1 MAVQNKKRHPN
12 DFDPIV
18 VNGCLIEPNTI
29 YEVVPKEPGSSTPE
43 VYVELGSTKERIPG
57 VSNLI
62 SLTQSNTGFFAHSN
76 VFNKDEKIKNNW
88 TEREKK
94 ADEYY
99 KIFAEPLKMFI
110 ADIEQIRVPTNSEF
124 FDANYNR
131 EGKNLFSVNI
141 GEGRQFKTDNPLD
154 RFQLYIA
161 IIEGELVMK
170 GKREEEERELGLKDE
185 TDSVYNPDAQYAY
198 VSITNRK
205 SKKEQ
210 MAELEMDCAFR
221 FGELLRKEKDLLVGM
236 LQYVGVPALKSATK
250 AELNTSYKKNIEGN
264 REKTKAFAE
273 VLEKY
278 EKEGKTFKTEIDI
291 LERLKTKKGREAVVK
306 EGSTYY
312 MGEISLGA
320 NPKSIAAALMR
331 DDSLLKTFYIKTE
344 D

>member
-1 MAVQNKKRHPN
+1 MAVQNKRRNPN

-18 VNGCLIEPNTI
+18 VNGCLIEPDTV
-29 YEVVPKEPGSSTPE
+29 YEIVPREPSSNSPE
-43 VYVELGSTKERIPG
+43 VYVDLGSTKERIPG
-57 VSNLI
+57 VSNTI
-62 SLTQSNTGFFAHSN
+62 SLSQGDTGFFSASP
-76 VFNKDEKIKNNW
+76 VFNKDEKLKNNW
-88 TEREKK
+88 NEREKK
-94 ADEYY
+94 ADEHYRV
-99 KIFAEPLKMFI
+99 FAEPLKMFI
-110 ADIEQIRVPTNSEF
+110 NEIEQIRVPTNDEF
-124 FDANYNR
+124 FDKNYDRN
-131 EGKNLFSVNI
+131 GKNLFSVTI
-141 GEGRQFKTDNPLD
+141 GEGRQFKTANPQD

-170 GKREEEERELGLKDE
+170 GKREEEEKALGLRDE
-185 TDSVYNPDAQYAY
+185 MDTMMNPDAQYAF

-210 MAELEMDCAFR
+210 TAELEMECAFR

-236 LQYVGVPALKSATK
+236 LQYVGVPVLKTATK
-250 AELNTSYKKNIEGN
+250 AELNTTYKKNIEGS

-278 EKEGKTFKTEIDI
+278 DKEGKSFKTEIEI
-291 LERLKTKKGREAVVK
+291 LERLKTKKGREVVAK

-312 MGEISLGA
+312 MGDVALGA